1 MTNEPASPRAF
12 CWDPIIVMPGS
23 RMDIFQVIER
33 LRFTF
38 TPNSKREFVSSDQ
51 VFPLIVVNYLFLQLK
66 NSSFTPVLYIRIVL
80 DICLFSILRNSQ
92 LESDVCRLA
101 YAWILISLITLAGRP
116 GEWTKPGTGQRV
128 THCSCALLPRLL
140 WSVPNCELYCHA
152 VCTWELWNLPLSWFV

>member
-1 MTNEPASPRAF
+1 MQRNQLCSYMTNEPASPRAF
-12 CWDPIIVMPGS
+12 CLDLIIVMPGS

-38 TPNSKREFVSSDQ
+38 TLRLREFVPSDQ
-51 VFPLIVVNYLFLQLK
+51 VFPLIVVNCLFLQLK

-116 GEWTKPGTGQRV
+116 GE
-128 THCSCALLPRLL
+128 
-140 WSVPNCELYCHA
+140 
-152 VCTWELWNLPLSWFV
+152 